1 MGNNPESN
9 DQSEKSSIY
18 NLPNKEESFDENLF
32 EYYFENVT
40 TKNTEDLYSKNKIFE
55 IEKKSRKK
63 SGRKRTRDN
72 GNSNK
77 IHSKNDYDNII
88 RKIQVHYHNF
98 LVSFF
103 NEILKYFGIN
113 QKFLKI
119 DYEFKKD
126 VKLKNVENLKTKE
139 IGEILRQN
147 ISPKYR
153 EKYNNDKEINN
164 KLYLE
169 VIKYDNIRKILSEKY
184 INIFKNFYYKNKRD
198 LNDYGLNIQLS
209 NNVKTYQDLLEKYS
223 KESDYREKII
233 NYGKKCYISE

>member
-1 MGNNPESN
+1 M
-9 DQSEKSSIY
+9 IA
-18 NLPNKEESFDENLF
+18 
-32 EYYFENVT
+32 
-40 TKNTEDLYSKNKIFE
+40 NKIFE
-55 IEKKSRKK
+55 IKKEIKEKRA
-63 SGRKRTRDN
+63 GRKRKRDN
-72 GNSNK
+72 ENINK
-77 IHSKNDYDNII
+77 IHSKYDYDNIM
-88 RKIQVHYHNF
+88 RKIQVHYQNF
-98 LVSFF
+98 LLSFI
-103 NEILKYFGIN
+103 NEILKHFGVN
-113 QKFLKI
+113 QKFLNI
-119 DYEFKKD
+119 DYNSKKD
-126 VKLKNVENLKTKE
+126 IKLKNIENLKSKE

-153 EKYNNDKEINN
+153 EKYKNDKEINN

-184 INIFKNFYYKNKRD
+184 INIFRNFYYKNKRD